1 MRERAFVLKPLAE
14 IAPDKVPRAA
24 LARVSKQVI
33 ERLRDT
39 DASA

>member
-24 LARVSKQVI
+24 LARVTGQVVKRI
-33 ERLRDT
+33 V
-39 DASA
+39 